1 MTGWGSS
8 SWGSSPWGT
17 GGEELQ
23 LLAAQPIHENVLRLE
38 FNVAPRLSFLSDPRD
53 GALPDRYSA
62 TPVDGTVGRDGLP
75 PRSVTPFSIAR
86 AAVALSRGRFVDVTV
101 DRRLSPYPAR
111 YLVAVNR
118 LVAFDGMP
126 LDPARTSAE
135 ADGLRRALPVN
146 LATRSI
152 GRTDL
157 AGTIEP
163 PDGSP
168 YVPADASG
176 DVATDRGLASY
187 RKRVLRRLLTRR
199 GAFAHLPGYGVGTAA
214 QIKRLATPSVRAR
227 LVADAEEQIRREPE
241 TKSVR
246 ASLAPI
252 ADEPGAWLLRLD
264 IEAKAGSLSVEAP
277 LTP

>member
-1 MTGWGSS
+1 MIGWGSS
-8 SWGSSPWGT
+8 AWGGSPWGT
-17 GGEELQ
+17 GGEELR
-23 LLAAQPIHENVLRLE
+23 LLGAQPIRENVLRLE
-38 FNVAPRLSFLSDPRD
+38 FNVAPRLSFLADPRD
-53 GALPDRYSA
+53 GALPDRYSVV
-62 TPVDGTVGRDGLP
+62 PVDGTLGRDGLP
-75 PRSVTPFSIAR
+75 PRPVSPFQIDR
-86 AAVALSRGRFVDVTV
+86 AAVELSLGRFVDVTV

-111 YLVAVNR
+111 YLVSVHR
-118 LVAFDGMP
+118 RVAFDGMP

-163 PDGSP
+163 ASGAP

-176 DVATDRGLASY
+176 DVATDQGLASY

-214 QIKRLATPSVRAR
+214 QVKKLATPSVRAR

-241 TKSVR
+241 TQNVR
-246 ASLAPI
+246 ATLTPI
-252 ADEPGAWLLRLD
+252 AD
-264 IEAKAGSLSVEAP
+264 
-277 LTP
+277 